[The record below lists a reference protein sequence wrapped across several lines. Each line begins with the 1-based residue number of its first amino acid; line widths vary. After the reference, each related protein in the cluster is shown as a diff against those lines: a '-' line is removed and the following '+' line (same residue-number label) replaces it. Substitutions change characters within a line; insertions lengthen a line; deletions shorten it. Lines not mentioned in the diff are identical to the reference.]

1 VAFHLWV
8 VPFSRYVQNHRFDKY
23 KPANGERTM
32 KELFSKP
39 KVIAIIV
46 VSVLALIVLLQNLQ
60 TVTFR
65 LFFWKVEVSQ
75 LLLVLLMLVVGYILG
90 FLTAKLTEKAD

>member
-1 VAFHLWV
+1 MRAGAEEPVNGV
-8 VPFSRYVQNHRFDKY
+8 VNMKEFFSR
-23 KPANGERTM
+23 
-32 KELFSKP
+32 P

-46 VSVLALIVLLQNLQ
+46 ISVLALIILLQNLQ

-75 LLLVLLMLVVGYILG
+75 LLLVLLMLIIGYILG
-90 FLTAKLTEKAD
+90 FLTAKLTGKAE